1 MKILPGQIENKRQAI
16 KANIVEILTDV
27 RQKLEK

>member
-1 MKILPGQIENKRQAI
+1 MKILLGQIENKGQAI
-16 KANIVEILTDV
+16 KANIVEILTDA